1 MGEERAPPLNKDVQ
15 GGCVKELAGAINRVR
30 KAGDRKEVVVV
41 YVERLEQICCMPVD
55 QLQLGRLISDAMSA
69 LRAVVKCFDFEI
81 RSLRPL
87 RNRAEY

>member
-55 QLQLGRLISDAMSA
+55 QLQLARLISESDAMSA
-69 LRAVVKCFDFEI
+69 LHAVVKCFDFEI

-87 RNRAEY
+87 